1 MSEQPRPN
9 ADYGEREWFY
19 DIVGRPTEGP
29 NEQWMQETFDWL
41 EIQRQEKLELDRL
54 RAENK
59 RLLNELD
66 SHRNALAII
75 RDMPPD
81 APQALARCK
90 GYARATLK
98 KWAGDNKK
106 DTL

>member
-1 MSEQPRPN
+1 MTRTEMFEQL
-9 ADYGEREWFY
+9 
-19 DIVGRPTEGP
+19 VS
-29 NEQWMQETFDWL
+29 QQSS
-41 EIQRQEKLELDRL
+41 ELDRL
-54 RAENK
+54 RAENA
-59 RLLNELD
+59 RLRNELD
-66 SHRNALAII
+66 DHRSALALI

-98 KWAGDNKK
+98 KWADGNKK